1 MIKVGEYTLYKI
13 IGKGSFGE
21 VYLTKKDN
29 SSKIY
34 ATKKL
39 DKNQTD
45 RPSIKKY
52 FDNEISIM
60 KKLNHPNI
68 VKFYDMLTSHS
79 HYYVIIEYCNG
90 GSLTS
95 CLKKYKKLYHK
106 PFTQEIVQYLMRQII
121 DGLMFIHSRKI
132 IHRDIKLDN
141 ILVTFPN
148 ESAKEELNMLAS
160 QVKII
165 DFGLATELGPE
176 DLTFTALGSPIN
188 MDPII
193 LKKYNRA
200 GGYEQL
206 QGYNEKADIWS
217 LGTVC
222 YEMLIGEALYKVK
235 DMKDLMKKVEKGNY
249 TIPLNLNLSKEAVS
263 FLLSMIQY
271 EADDRL
277 SANEL
282 AKHNFI
288 VKDIKDFSP
297 LDLNALSHKIDNN
310 NININFKQDETILDI
325 INNENNKKEVKPN
338 QQNQLYNQNWPNND
352 NYQNQQN
359 YQEFQFNQ
367 KKQKSKH
374 ISPDNMRRNII
385 EQKYVFSNDIYHYNN
400 NVNDFNHQYYYNQ
413 NLPSGNNFF
422 PHKGSADN
430 MMDQFNFIRMNM
442 NKPFENIHK
451 ITEGYIS
458 PSKNNIKRKEYGKK
472 EKEILDKKGNDKVLY
487 DKKSNGLNEKEKQE
501 TKKYLNGLLEEYN
514 AAKEYFK
521 ENELKNQEE
530 DAKQKII
537 QIQYAKIQFEKSNS
551 ISFNSLPKPI
561 IPEYIYGRSTSERD
575 NKFKDIISKYTEEKN
590 KLESDLKN
598 EILNLKKL
606 EPEKYAK
613 EKAAVMPKLE
623 TEKAKLDK
631 LKKIIEGFENKMKNK
646 WVPAPKISKELDTCQ
661 KEVISNENKDYKLKI
676 GLGKTNYKK
685 DNLVLNIYLTVNENK
700 TFKKEVRL
708 KTIGDFDEEIIWTLT
723 QNEWNNIDNFLFVLD
738 YYTGNMEENGAI
750 KLNINQIKDGK
761 DLLFECPIDLNSQ
774 DIPIKLN
781 INLHP
786 IFPVE
791 KNNFSS
797 DKKDSISIKKIYPA
811 FKGKSKDTNEIPNCL
826 YNS

>member
-21 VYLTKKDN
+21 VYLSKRDN

-39 DKNQTD
+39 DKKQTD
-45 RPSIKKY
+45 RPSVRKY

-60 KKLNHPNI
+60 KELNHPNI

-79 HYYVIIEYCNG
+79 HYYVIMEYCNG

-95 CLKKYKKLYHK
+95 CLKKYKNLYHK

-141 ILVTFPN
+141 ILVTFSDD
-148 ESAKEELNMLAS
+148 SAKEELNMLAS
-160 QVKII
+160 QIKII
-165 DFGLATELGPE
+165 DFGLATTLGPE
-176 DLTFTALGSPIN
+176 NLTFTALGSPIN

-193 LKKYNRA
+193 LKKYNKA
-200 GGYEQL
+200 GGYDQL

-310 NININFKQDETILDI
+310 HININFKQDESILDI
-325 INNENNKKEVKPN
+325 INNENNKKELKQN
-338 QQNQLYNQNWPNND
+338 QQNQLHNQNRPNND

-359 YQEFQFNQ
+359 NQEFQYNQ

-374 ISPDNMRRNII
+374 ISPENMRRNIT
-385 EQKYVFSNDIYHYNN
+385 EQKYVFGNDIYNYNN
-400 NVNDFNHQYYYNQ
+400 NVNVINHHYYYNQ
-413 NLPSGNNFF
+413 NLPSGDNYF
-422 PHKGSADN
+422 PHRGNTEYMKN
-430 MMDQFNFIRMNM
+430 PFNIIKMNM
-442 NKPFENIHK
+442 NRPFENIHK
-451 ITEGYIS
+451 ITEGYVS
-458 PSKNNIKRKEYGKK
+458 PFKNNGKRKEYGKN
-472 EKEILDKKGNDKVLY
+472 EKEILDKIENDKALY
-487 DKKSNGLNEKEKQE
+487 DKKSSGLNEKEKQE
-501 TKKYLNGLLEEYN
+501 IKKYLNGLLDEYN

-521 ENELKNQEE
+521 ENELKKQEE
-530 DAKQKII
+530 DANQKIL
-537 QIQYAKIQFEKSNS
+537 QIQKAKMQFEKGNS
-551 ISFNSLPKPI
+551 ISLNSLPKPI

-575 NKFKDIISKYTEEKN
+575 NKFKDVISKYTEEKN
-590 KLESDLKN
+590 KLETDLKN

-613 EKAAVMPKLE
+613 AKTAVMPKLE
-623 TEKAKLDK
+623 SEKAKLDK

-646 WVPAPKISKELDTCQ
+646 WVPAPKFSKELDTCQ
-661 KEVISNENKDYKLKI
+661 KEAISNDNKDYKLKI

-685 DNLVLNIYLTVNENK
+685 DNLVLNVYLTVNENK

-708 KTIGDFDEEIIWTLT
+708 KTIGDFDEEIVWTLT

-750 KLNINQIKDGK
+750 KFNISQIKNGE

-774 DIPIKLN
+774 DIPIKLR
-781 INLHP
+781 ISLHP
-786 IFPVE
+786 ILPVE
-791 KNNFSS
+791 KKNSGS
-797 DKKDSISIKKIYPA
+797 GKKDSISIKKIYPA
-811 FKGKSKDTNEIPNCL
+811 FKGKSKDTNKIPKCL